1 MWLTTC
7 LGRPSLTRGI
17 HHSTFDPPGNH
28 LGNVCV
34 TLWLTLK
41 LLIIEMIPAVLRSR
55 NGMNTKTQQVQ
66 QLPANTAPVQNL
78 LRDRIRREPEFTG
91 LMLEEVVEC
100 LLKNDVITAQ
110 LMLRDITN
118 CTIGFKALAQA
129 TGIMEKSLMRMLSV
143 KGNPQAKNLFRIIY
157 SLQQLNEVR
166 LEIRAV

>member
-1 MWLTTC
+1 
-7 LGRPSLTRGI
+7 
-17 HHSTFDPPGNH
+17 
-28 LGNVCV
+28 
-34 TLWLTLK
+34 
-41 LLIIEMIPAVLRSR
+41 MIPVSLRSR
-55 NGMNTKTQQVQ
+55 NGMSTKTKQVK

-78 LRDRIRREPEFTG
+78 LRDRIRREPEFAG

-118 CTIGFKALAQA
+118 CTIGFKALARE

-143 KGNPQAKNLFRIIY
+143 KGNPQAQNMFQIIY